1 VRVKMKILKFS
12 ASWCQP
18 CKMLAKT
25 IEGMEVP
32 YEITEIDID
41 EQPEKAGKYQV
52 RGVPTMVLIDDK
64 KAVVSRL
71 VGVQS
76 AAKIGEWLG
85 E

>member
-1 VRVKMKILKFS
+1 MKVLKFS

-25 IEGMEVP
+25 LEGMEVP

-41 EQPEKAGKYQV
+41 DQPEQAGKYQV
-52 RGVPTMVLIDDK
+52 RGVPTMVLVDDK
-64 KAVVSRL
+64 GAVVSRL
-71 VGVQS
+71 VGLQTAV
-76 AAKIGEWLG
+76 KIGEWLG